1 MFGFGDSSLQ
11 SFSAPPSLPFVLR
24 RSSGLSRRYIIEYF
38 PGVSHS
44 GSTLGDGILQ
54 ATDPIVATQSILREY
69 LSQGY
74 LEGAAVPIVNI
85 AHIAYPR
92 NSLALG

>member
-1 MFGFGDSSLQ
+1 MTAAYNHFRPL
-11 SFSAPPSLPFVLR
+11 PPFCLKKIFWTEQKV
-24 RSSGLSRRYIIEYF
+24 IEYF
-38 PGVSHS
+38 LGAGHS

-85 AHIAYPR
+85 AHIANPR